1 MKRCAIAVLLT
12 LFAGVAC
19 NEIERPEEK
28 MVPISFS
35 AAVSDGIATRATGMI
50 GDDASLQAGGF
61 GVFGCYTGLHN
72 YSESDANS
80 SFMYNQELEWVS
92 GDAHWEY
99 NPVKYWPGEEGHKVS
114 FFAYAPYSECDGTG
128 CIPSC
133 VRYQETADPW
143 VMYRIAEDPAQQVD
157 LLYATP
163 LLDQTKMAVNE
174 RLEFTFKHALACVG
188 DKITMKLTESL
199 AQKLDN
205 YAELTINSVKID
217 YKNLTNKARLVL
229 KCSNMPEWREIV
241 SGQLTVSRTL
251 TIASPTLSGA
261 TKTTIS
267 KGKGL
272 FYIPLQ
278 VAGTEAPVA
287 EVTLNYTVK
296 ILGTGT
302 VMSGT
307 GTGTFALSLDTME
320 GKKQAI
326 NLNLGENID
335 MRHLIYQLDNDP
347 ADEPSYAP
355 KF

>member
-50 GDDASLQAGGF
+50 GDDASLQSGGF

-188 DKITMKLTESL
+188 E
-199 AQKLDN
+199 N
-205 YAELTINSVKID
+205 VTISTSATGVTLKEVSID
-217 YKNLTNKARLVL
+217 YTLTAKGRLVL
-229 KCSNMPEWREIV
+229 WNRGSANWTPIQSEDVVTVRSVSLLTAGHEPLPKTF
-241 SGQLTVSRTL
+241 SGQGLFCIPAEAAGYPQKA
-251 TIASPTLSGA
+251 TIHVTYVVNNVEHTA
-261 TKTTIS
+261 TS
-267 KGKGL
+267 ELMLKGL
-272 FYIPLQ
+272 LQ
-278 VAGTEAPVA
+278 EGKTLDINI
-287 EVTLNYTVK
+287 TLNV
-296 ILGTGT
+296 
-302 VMSGT
+302 
-307 GTGTFALSLDTME
+307 
-320 GKKQAI
+320 
-326 NLNLGENID
+326 N
-335 MRHLIYQLDNDP
+335 
-347 ADEPSYAP
+347 
-355 KF
+355 

>member
-188 DKITMKLTESL
+188 D
-199 AQKLDN
+199 N
-205 YAELTINSVKID
+205 VTISTSATGVTLKEVSID
-217 YKNLTNKARLVL
+217 YTLTAKGRLVL
-229 KCSNMPEWREIV
+229 WNRGSANWTPIQSEDVVTVRSVSLLTAGHEPLPKTF
-241 SGQLTVSRTL
+241 SGQGLFCIPAEAAGYPQKA
-251 TIASPTLSGA
+251 TIHVTYVVNNVEHTA
-261 TKTTIS
+261 TS
-267 KGKGL
+267 ELMLKGL
-272 FYIPLQ
+272 LQ
-278 VAGTEAPVA
+278 EGKTLDINI
-287 EVTLNYTVK
+287 TLNV
-296 ILGTGT
+296 
-302 VMSGT
+302 
-307 GTGTFALSLDTME
+307 
-320 GKKQAI
+320 
-326 NLNLGENID
+326 N
-335 MRHLIYQLDNDP
+335 
-347 ADEPSYAP
+347 
-355 KF
+355 

>member
-19 NEIERPEEK
+19 NEIERPAEK
-28 MVPISFS
+28 IVPISFS

-50 GDDASLQAGGF
+50 GDDASLQSGGF

-114 FFAYAPYSECDGTG
+114 FFAYAPYSECNGTG

-188 DKITMKLTESL
+188 D
-199 AQKLDN
+199 N
-205 YAELTINSVKID
+205 VTISTSATGVTLKEVSID
-217 YKNLTNKARLVL
+217 YTLTAKGRLVL
-229 KCSNMPEWREIV
+229 WNRGSANWTPIQSEDVVTVRSVSLLTAGNEPLPKTF
-241 SGQLTVSRTL
+241 SGQGLFCIPAEAAGYPQKA
-251 TIASPTLSGA
+251 TIHVTYVVNNVEHTA
-261 TKTTIS
+261 TS
-267 KGKGL
+267 ELMLKGL
-272 FYIPLQ
+272 LQ
-278 VAGTEAPVA
+278 EGKTLDINI
-287 EVTLNYTVK
+287 TLNV
-296 ILGTGT
+296 
-302 VMSGT
+302 
-307 GTGTFALSLDTME
+307 
-320 GKKQAI
+320 
-326 NLNLGENID
+326 N
-335 MRHLIYQLDNDP
+335 
-347 ADEPSYAP
+347 
-355 KF
+355 

>member
-35 AAVSDGIATRATGMI
+35 AVVSDGIATRATGMI

-188 DKITMKLTESL
+188 D
-199 AQKLDN
+199 N
-205 YAELTINSVKID
+205 VTISTSATGVTLKEVSID
-217 YKNLTNKARLVL
+217 YTLTAKGRLVL
-229 KCSNMPEWREIV
+229 WNRGSANWKPIQSEDVVTVRSVSLLTGGHEPLPKTF
-241 SGQLTVSRTL
+241 SGQGLFCIPAEAAGYPQKA
-251 TIASPTLSGA
+251 TIHVTYVVNNVEHTA
-261 TKTTIS
+261 TS
-267 KGKGL
+267 ELMLKGL
-272 FYIPLQ
+272 LQ
-278 VAGTEAPVA
+278 EGKTLDINI
-287 EVTLNYTVK
+287 TLNV
-296 ILGTGT
+296 
-302 VMSGT
+302 
-307 GTGTFALSLDTME
+307 
-320 GKKQAI
+320 
-326 NLNLGENID
+326 N
-335 MRHLIYQLDNDP
+335 
-347 ADEPSYAP
+347 
-355 KF
+355 

>member
-28 MVPISFS
+28 IVPISFS
-35 AAVSDGIATRATGMI
+35 AVVSDGIATRATGMI

-188 DKITMKLTESL
+188 D
-199 AQKLDN
+199 N
-205 YAELTINSVKID
+205 VTISTSATGVTLKEVSID
-217 YKNLTNKARLVL
+217 YTLTAKGRLVL
-229 KCSNMPEWREIV
+229 WNRGSANWTPIQSEDVVTVRSVSLLTAGNEPLPKTF
-241 SGQLTVSRTL
+241 SGQGLFCIPAEAAGYPQKA
-251 TIASPTLSGA
+251 TIHVTYVVNNVEHTA
-261 TKTTIS
+261 TS
-267 KGKGL
+267 ELMLKGL
-272 FYIPLQ
+272 LQ
-278 VAGTEAPVA
+278 EGKTLDINI
-287 EVTLNYTVK
+287 TLNV
-296 ILGTGT
+296 
-302 VMSGT
+302 
-307 GTGTFALSLDTME
+307 
-320 GKKQAI
+320 
-326 NLNLGENID
+326 N
-335 MRHLIYQLDNDP
+335 
-347 ADEPSYAP
+347 
-355 KF
+355 

>member
-188 DKITMKLTESL
+188 D
-199 AQKLDN
+199 N
-205 YAELTINSVKID
+205 VTISTSATGVTLKEVSID
-217 YKNLTNKARLVL
+217 YTLTAKGRLVL
-229 KCSNMPEWREIV
+229 WNRGSANWTPIQSEDVVTVRSVSLLTAGNEPLPKTF
-241 SGQLTVSRTL
+241 SGQGLFSIPAEAAGYPQKA
-251 TIASPTLSGA
+251 TIHVTYVVNNVEHTA
-261 TKTTIS
+261 TS
-267 KGKGL
+267 ELMLKGL
-272 FYIPLQ
+272 LQ
-278 VAGTEAPVA
+278 
-287 EVTLNYTVK
+287 
-296 ILGTGT
+296 
-302 VMSGT
+302 
-307 GTGTFALSLDTME
+307 E
-320 GKKQAI
+320 GKTLDINI
-326 NLNLGENID
+326 NLNVN
-335 MRHLIYQLDNDP
+335 
-347 ADEPSYAP
+347 
-355 KF
+355 

>member
-35 AAVSDGIATRATGMI
+35 AVVSDGIATRATGMI

-174 RLEFTFKHALACVG
+174 RLEFSFKHALACVG
-188 DKITMKLTESL
+188 D
-199 AQKLDN
+199 N
-205 YAELTINSVKID
+205 VTISTSATGVTLKEVSID
-217 YKNLTNKARLVL
+217 YTLTAKGRLVL
-229 KCSNMPEWREIV
+229 WNRGSANWTPIQSEDVVTVRSV
-241 SGQLTVSRTL
+241 SLLTAGNEPLPKTFSDQGL
-251 TIASPTLSGA
+251 FCIPAEAAGYPQKATIHVTYVVNNVEHTA
-261 TKTTIS
+261 TS
-267 KGKGL
+267 ELMLKGL
-272 FYIPLQ
+272 LQ
-278 VAGTEAPVA
+278 
-287 EVTLNYTVK
+287 
-296 ILGTGT
+296 
-302 VMSGT
+302 
-307 GTGTFALSLDTME
+307 E
-320 GKKQAI
+320 GKTLDINI
-326 NLNLGENID
+326 NLNVN
-335 MRHLIYQLDNDP
+335 
-347 ADEPSYAP
+347 
-355 KF
+355 

>member
-50 GDDASLQAGGF
+50 GDDASLQSGGF

-188 DKITMKLTESL
+188 E
-199 AQKLDN
+199 N
-205 YAELTINSVKID
+205 VTISTSATGVTLKEVSID
-217 YKNLTNKARLVL
+217 YTLTAKGRLVL
-229 KCSNMPEWREIV
+229 WNRGSANWTPIQSEDVVTVRSV
-241 SGQLTVSRTL
+241 SLLTAGNEPLPKTFTGQGLFCIPAEAAGYPQKA
-251 TIASPTLSGA
+251 TIHVTYVVNNVEHTA
-261 TKTTIS
+261 TS
-267 KGKGL
+267 ELMLKGL
-272 FYIPLQ
+272 LQ
-278 VAGTEAPVA
+278 EGKTLDINI
-287 EVTLNYTVK
+287 TLNV
-296 ILGTGT
+296 
-302 VMSGT
+302 
-307 GTGTFALSLDTME
+307 
-320 GKKQAI
+320 
-326 NLNLGENID
+326 N
-335 MRHLIYQLDNDP
+335 
-347 ADEPSYAP
+347 
-355 KF
+355 

>member
-35 AAVSDGIATRATGMI
+35 AAVLDGIATRATGMI
-50 GDDASLQAGGF
+50 GDDASLQSGGF

-80 SFMYNQELEWVS
+80 SFMYNQKLEWVS

-188 DKITMKLTESL
+188 D
-199 AQKLDN
+199 N
-205 YAELTINSVKID
+205 VTISTSATGVTLKEVSID
-217 YKNLTNKARLVL
+217 YTLTAKGRLVL
-229 KCSNMPEWREIV
+229 WNRGSANWTPIQSEDVVAVRSVSLLTAGHEPLPKTF
-241 SGQLTVSRTL
+241 SGQGLFCIPAEAAGYPQKA
-251 TIASPTLSGA
+251 TIHVTYVVNNVEHTA
-261 TKTTIS
+261 TS
-267 KGKGL
+267 ELMLKGL
-272 FYIPLQ
+272 LQ
-278 VAGTEAPVA
+278 EGKTLDINI
-287 EVTLNYTVK
+287 TLNV
-296 ILGTGT
+296 
-302 VMSGT
+302 
-307 GTGTFALSLDTME
+307 
-320 GKKQAI
+320 
-326 NLNLGENID
+326 N
-335 MRHLIYQLDNDP
+335 
-347 ADEPSYAP
+347 
-355 KF
+355 

>member
-188 DKITMKLTESL
+188 D
-199 AQKLDN
+199 N
-205 YAELTINSVKID
+205 VTISTSATGVTLKEVSID
-217 YKNLTNKARLVL
+217 YTLTAKGRLVL
-229 KCSNMPEWREIV
+229 WNRGSANWTPIQSEDVVTVRSITLLTGGHEPLPKTF
-241 SGQLTVSRTL
+241 SGQGLFCIPAEAAGYPQKA
-251 TIASPTLSGA
+251 TIHVTYVVNNVEHTA
-261 TKTTIS
+261 TS
-267 KGKGL
+267 ELMLKGL
-272 FYIPLQ
+272 LQ
-278 VAGTEAPVA
+278 EGKTLDINI
-287 EVTLNYTVK
+287 TLNV
-296 ILGTGT
+296 
-302 VMSGT
+302 
-307 GTGTFALSLDTME
+307 
-320 GKKQAI
+320 
-326 NLNLGENID
+326 N
-335 MRHLIYQLDNDP
+335 
-347 ADEPSYAP
+347 
-355 KF
+355 

>member
-19 NEIERPEEK
+19 NEIERPEENI
-28 MVPISFS
+28 VPISFS
-35 AAVSDGIATRATGMI
+35 AVVSDGIATRATGII

-188 DKITMKLTESL
+188 D
-199 AQKLDN
+199 N
-205 YAELTINSVKID
+205 VTISTSATGVTLKEVSID
-217 YKNLTNKARLVL
+217 YTLTAKGRLVL
-229 KCSNMPEWREIV
+229 WNRGSANWTPIQSEDVVTVRSVSLLTGGHEPLPKTF
-241 SGQLTVSRTL
+241 SGQGLFCIPAEAAGYPQKA
-251 TIASPTLSGA
+251 TIHVTYVVNNVEHTA
-261 TKTTIS
+261 TS
-267 KGKGL
+267 ELMLKGL
-272 FYIPLQ
+272 LQ
-278 VAGTEAPVA
+278 EGKTLDINI
-287 EVTLNYTVK
+287 TLNV
-296 ILGTGT
+296 
-302 VMSGT
+302 
-307 GTGTFALSLDTME
+307 
-320 GKKQAI
+320 
-326 NLNLGENID
+326 N
-335 MRHLIYQLDNDP
+335 
-347 ADEPSYAP
+347 
-355 KF
+355 

>member
-35 AAVSDGIATRATGMI
+35 AVVSDGIATRATGMI

-143 VMYRIAEDPAQQVD
+143 VMYRITEDPAQQVD

-188 DKITMKLTESL
+188 D
-199 AQKLDN
+199 N
-205 YAELTINSVKID
+205 VTISTSATGVTLKEVSID
-217 YKNLTNKARLVL
+217 YTLTAKGRLVL
-229 KCSNMPEWREIV
+229 WNRGSANWTPIQSEDVVTVRSVSLLTGGHEPLPKTF
-241 SGQLTVSRTL
+241 SGQGLFCIPAEAAGYPQKA
-251 TIASPTLSGA
+251 TIHVTYVVNNVEHTA
-261 TKTTIS
+261 TS
-267 KGKGL
+267 ELMLKGL
-272 FYIPLQ
+272 LQ
-278 VAGTEAPVA
+278 
-287 EVTLNYTVK
+287 
-296 ILGTGT
+296 
-302 VMSGT
+302 
-307 GTGTFALSLDTME
+307 E
-320 GKKQAI
+320 GKTLALNI
-326 NLNLGENID
+326 NLN
-335 MRHLIYQLDNDP
+335 
-347 ADEPSYAP
+347 AD
-355 KF
+355 

>member
-28 MVPISFS
+28 IVPISFS
-35 AAVSDGIATRATGMI
+35 AVVSDGIATRATGMI

-80 SFMYNQELEWVS
+80 SFMYNQKLEWVS

-114 FFAYAPYSECDGTG
+114 FFAYAPYSECNGTG

-143 VMYRIAEDPAQQVD
+143 VMYRIAENPDDQVD

-188 DKITMKLTESL
+188 D
-199 AQKLDN
+199 N
-205 YAELTINSVKID
+205 VTISTSATGVTLKEVSID
-217 YKNLTNKARLVL
+217 YTLTAKGRLVL
-229 KCSNMPEWREIV
+229 WNRGSANWTPIQSEDVVTVRSVSLLTGGHEPLPKTF
-241 SGQLTVSRTL
+241 SGQGLFCIPAEAAGYPQKA
-251 TIASPTLSGA
+251 TIHVTYVVNNVEHTA
-261 TKTTIS
+261 TS
-267 KGKGL
+267 ELMLKGL
-272 FYIPLQ
+272 LQ
-278 VAGTEAPVA
+278 
-287 EVTLNYTVK
+287 
-296 ILGTGT
+296 
-302 VMSGT
+302 
-307 GTGTFALSLDTME
+307 E
-320 GKKQAI
+320 GKTLDINI
-326 NLNLGENID
+326 NLNVN
-335 MRHLIYQLDNDP
+335 
-347 ADEPSYAP
+347 
-355 KF
+355 

>member
-35 AAVSDGIATRATGMI
+35 AVVSDGIATRATGMI

-188 DKITMKLTESL
+188 D
-199 AQKLDN
+199 N
-205 YAELTINSVKID
+205 VTISTSATGVTLKEVSID
-217 YKNLTNKARLVL
+217 YTLTAKGRLVL
-229 KCSNMPEWREIV
+229 WNRGSANWTPIQSEDVVTVRSVSLLTAGNEPLPKTF
-241 SGQLTVSRTL
+241 SGQGLFCIPAEAAGYPQKA
-251 TIASPTLSGA
+251 TIHVTYVVNNMEHTA
-261 TKTTIS
+261 TS
-267 KGKGL
+267 ELMLKGL
-272 FYIPLQ
+272 LQ
-278 VAGTEAPVA
+278 
-287 EVTLNYTVK
+287 
-296 ILGTGT
+296 
-302 VMSGT
+302 
-307 GTGTFALSLDTME
+307 E
-320 GKKQAI
+320 GKTLDINI
-326 NLNLGENID
+326 NLNVN
-335 MRHLIYQLDNDP
+335 
-347 ADEPSYAP
+347 
-355 KF
+355 

>member
-80 SFMYNQELEWVS
+80 SFMYNQKLEWVS

-143 VMYRIAEDPAQQVD
+143 VMYRIAENPDDQVD

-188 DKITMKLTESL
+188 E
-199 AQKLDN
+199 N
-205 YAELTINSVKID
+205 VTISTSATGVTLKEVSID
-217 YKNLTNKARLVL
+217 YTLTAKGRLVL
-229 KCSNMPEWREIV
+229 WNRGSANWTPIQSEDVVTVRSVSLLTGGHEPLPKTF
-241 SGQLTVSRTL
+241 SGQGLFC
-251 TIASPTLSGA
+251 IPAEAAGYPQKA
-261 TKTTIS
+261 TMHVTYVVNNVEHTATS
-267 KGKGL
+267 ELMLKGL
-272 FYIPLQ
+272 LQ
-278 VAGTEAPVA
+278 EGKTLDINI
-287 EVTLNYTVK
+287 TLNV
-296 ILGTGT
+296 
-302 VMSGT
+302 
-307 GTGTFALSLDTME
+307 
-320 GKKQAI
+320 
-326 NLNLGENID
+326 N
-335 MRHLIYQLDNDP
+335 
-347 ADEPSYAP
+347 
-355 KF
+355 

>member
-80 SFMYNQELEWVS
+80 SFMYNQKLEWVS

-114 FFAYAPYSECDGTG
+114 FFAYAPYSECNGTG

-188 DKITMKLTESL
+188 D
-199 AQKLDN
+199 N
-205 YAELTINSVKID
+205 VTISTSATGVTLKEVSID
-217 YKNLTNKARLVL
+217 YTLTAKGRLVL
-229 KCSNMPEWREIV
+229 WNRGSANWTPIQSEDVVTVRSVSLLTGGHEPLPKTF
-241 SGQLTVSRTL
+241 SGQGLFCIPAEAAGYPQKA
-251 TIASPTLSGA
+251 TIHVTYVVNNVEHTA
-261 TKTTIS
+261 TS
-267 KGKGL
+267 ELMLKGL
-272 FYIPLQ
+272 LQ
-278 VAGTEAPVA
+278 EGKTLDINI
-287 EVTLNYTVK
+287 TLNV
-296 ILGTGT
+296 
-302 VMSGT
+302 
-307 GTGTFALSLDTME
+307 
-320 GKKQAI
+320 
-326 NLNLGENID
+326 N
-335 MRHLIYQLDNDP
+335 
-347 ADEPSYAP
+347 
-355 KF
+355 

>member
-50 GDDASLQAGGF
+50 GDDASLQSGGF

-99 NPVKYWPGEEGHKVS
+99 SPVKYWPGEEGHKVS

-188 DKITMKLTESL
+188 D
-199 AQKLDN
+199 N
-205 YAELTINSVKID
+205 VTISTSATGVTLKEVSID
-217 YKNLTNKARLVL
+217 YTLTAKGRLVL
-229 KCSNMPEWREIV
+229 WNRGSANWTPIQSEDVVTVRSVSLLTGGHEPLPKTF
-241 SGQLTVSRTL
+241 SGQGLFCIPAEAAGYPQKA
-251 TIASPTLSGA
+251 TIHVTYVVNNVEHTA
-261 TKTTIS
+261 TS
-267 KGKGL
+267 ELMLKGL
-272 FYIPLQ
+272 LQ
-278 VAGTEAPVA
+278 
-287 EVTLNYTVK
+287 
-296 ILGTGT
+296 
-302 VMSGT
+302 
-307 GTGTFALSLDTME
+307 E
-320 GKKQAI
+320 GKTLDINI
-326 NLNLGENID
+326 NLNVN
-335 MRHLIYQLDNDP
+335 
-347 ADEPSYAP
+347 
-355 KF
+355 

>member
-80 SFMYNQELEWVS
+80 SFMYNQKLEWVS

-188 DKITMKLTESL
+188 D
-199 AQKLDN
+199 N
-205 YAELTINSVKID
+205 VTISTSATGVTLKEVSID
-217 YKNLTNKARLVL
+217 YTLTAKGRLVL
-229 KCSNMPEWREIV
+229 WNRGSANWTPIQSEDVVTVRSVSLLTAGNEPLPKTF
-241 SGQLTVSRTL
+241 SGQGLFCIPAEAAGYPQKA
-251 TIASPTLSGA
+251 TIHVTYVVNNVEHTA
-261 TKTTIS
+261 TS
-267 KGKGL
+267 ELMLKGL
-272 FYIPLQ
+272 LQ
-278 VAGTEAPVA
+278 EGKTLDINI
-287 EVTLNYTVK
+287 TLNV
-296 ILGTGT
+296 
-302 VMSGT
+302 
-307 GTGTFALSLDTME
+307 
-320 GKKQAI
+320 
-326 NLNLGENID
+326 N
-335 MRHLIYQLDNDP
+335 
-347 ADEPSYAP
+347 
-355 KF
+355 

>member
-80 SFMYNQELEWVS
+80 SFMYNQELEWVT

-114 FFAYAPYSECDGTG
+114 FFAYAPYSECNGTG

-188 DKITMKLTESL
+188 D
-199 AQKLDN
+199 N
-205 YAELTINSVKID
+205 VTISTSATGVTLKEVSID
-217 YKNLTNKARLVL
+217 YTLTAKGRLVL
-229 KCSNMPEWREIV
+229 WNRGSANWTPIQSEDVVTVRSVSLLTGGHEPLPKTF
-241 SGQLTVSRTL
+241 SGQGLFCIPVEAAGYPQKATIHVTYTL
-251 TIASPTLSGA
+251 NSVEHSA
-261 TKTTIS
+261 TS
-267 KGKGL
+267 VLLLKGL
-272 FYIPLQ
+272 LQ
-278 VAGTEAPVA
+278 
-287 EVTLNYTVK
+287 
-296 ILGTGT
+296 
-302 VMSGT
+302 
-307 GTGTFALSLDTME
+307 E
-320 GKKQAI
+320 GKTLDLNI
-326 NLNLGENID
+326 NLN
-335 MRHLIYQLDNDP
+335 
-347 ADEPSYAP
+347 AD
-355 KF
+355 

>member
-28 MVPISFS
+28 IVPISFS
-35 AAVSDGIATRATGMI
+35 AVVSDGIATRATGMI

-114 FFAYAPYSECDGTG
+114 FFAYAPYSECNGTG

-188 DKITMKLTESL
+188 D
-199 AQKLDN
+199 N
-205 YAELTINSVKID
+205 VTISTSATGVTLKEVSID
-217 YKNLTNKARLVL
+217 YTLTAKGRLVL
-229 KCSNMPEWREIV
+229 WNRGSANWSPIQSEDVVTVRSVSLLTGGHEPLPKTF
-241 SGQLTVSRTL
+241 SGQGLFCIPAEAAGYPQKA
-251 TIASPTLSGA
+251 TIHVTYVVNNVEHTAKSELML
-261 TKTTIS
+261 
-267 KGKGL
+267 KGL
-272 FYIPLQ
+272 LQ
-278 VAGTEAPVA
+278 EGKTLDINI
-287 EVTLNYTVK
+287 TLNV
-296 ILGTGT
+296 
-302 VMSGT
+302 
-307 GTGTFALSLDTME
+307 
-320 GKKQAI
+320 
-326 NLNLGENID
+326 N
-335 MRHLIYQLDNDP
+335 
-347 ADEPSYAP
+347 
-355 KF
+355 

>member
-28 MVPISFS
+28 IVPISFS
-35 AAVSDGIATRATGMI
+35 AVVSDGIATRATGMI

-80 SFMYNQELEWVS
+80 SFMYNQKLEWVS

-99 NPVKYWPGEEGHKVS
+99 NPMKYWPGEEGHKVS
-114 FFAYAPYSECDGTG
+114 FFAYAPYSECNGTG

-143 VMYRIAEDPAQQVD
+143 VMYRIAENPDDQVD

-188 DKITMKLTESL
+188 E
-199 AQKLDN
+199 N
-205 YAELTINSVKID
+205 VTISTSATGVTLKEVSID
-217 YKNLTNKARLVL
+217 YTLTAKGRLVL
-229 KCSNMPEWREIV
+229 WNRGSANWTPIQSEDVVTVRSVSLLTGGHEPLPKTF
-241 SGQLTVSRTL
+241 SGQGLFC
-251 TIASPTLSGA
+251 IPAEAAGYPQKA
-261 TKTTIS
+261 TMHVTYVVNNVEHTATS
-267 KGKGL
+267 ELMLKGL
-272 FYIPLQ
+272 LQ
-278 VAGTEAPVA
+278 EGKTLDINI
-287 EVTLNYTVK
+287 TLNV
-296 ILGTGT
+296 
-302 VMSGT
+302 
-307 GTGTFALSLDTME
+307 
-320 GKKQAI
+320 
-326 NLNLGENID
+326 N
-335 MRHLIYQLDNDP
+335 
-347 ADEPSYAP
+347 
-355 KF
+355 

>member
-28 MVPISFS
+28 IVPISFS

-114 FFAYAPYSECDGTG
+114 FFAYAPYSECNGTG

-143 VMYRIAEDPAQQVD
+143 VMYRIAENPDDQVD

-188 DKITMKLTESL
+188 E
-199 AQKLDN
+199 N
-205 YAELTINSVKID
+205 VTISTSATGVTLKEVSID
-217 YKNLTNKARLVL
+217 YTLTAKGRLVL
-229 KCSNMPEWREIV
+229 WNRGSANWTPIQSEDVVTVRSVSLLTGGHEPLPKTF
-241 SGQLTVSRTL
+241 SGQGLFC
-251 TIASPTLSGA
+251 IPAEAAGYPQKA
-261 TKTTIS
+261 TMHVTYVVNNVEHTATS
-267 KGKGL
+267 ELMLKGL
-272 FYIPLQ
+272 LQ
-278 VAGTEAPVA
+278 EGKTLDINI
-287 EVTLNYTVK
+287 TLNV
-296 ILGTGT
+296 
-302 VMSGT
+302 
-307 GTGTFALSLDTME
+307 
-320 GKKQAI
+320 
-326 NLNLGENID
+326 N
-335 MRHLIYQLDNDP
+335 
-347 ADEPSYAP
+347 
-355 KF
+355 

>member
-92 GDAHWEY
+92 GDARWEY

-188 DKITMKLTESL
+188 D
-199 AQKLDN
+199 N
-205 YAELTINSVKID
+205 VTISTSATGVTLKEVSID
-217 YKNLTNKARLVL
+217 YTLTAKGRLVL
-229 KCSNMPEWREIV
+229 WNRGSANWTPIQSEDVVTVRSVSLLTGGHEPLPKTF
-241 SGQLTVSRTL
+241 SGQGLFCIPAEAAGYPQKA
-251 TIASPTLSGA
+251 TIHVTYVVNNVEHTA
-261 TKTTIS
+261 TS
-267 KGKGL
+267 ELMLKGL
-272 FYIPLQ
+272 LQ
-278 VAGTEAPVA
+278 
-287 EVTLNYTVK
+287 
-296 ILGTGT
+296 
-302 VMSGT
+302 
-307 GTGTFALSLDTME
+307 E
-320 GKKQAI
+320 GKTLDINI
-326 NLNLGENID
+326 NLNVN
-335 MRHLIYQLDNDP
+335 
-347 ADEPSYAP
+347 
-355 KF
+355 

>member
-35 AAVSDGIATRATGMI
+35 AVVSDGIATRATGMI

-143 VMYRIAEDPAQQVD
+143 VMYRITEDPAQQVD

-188 DKITMKLTESL
+188 D
-199 AQKLDN
+199 N
-205 YAELTINSVKID
+205 VTISTSATGVTLKEVSID
-217 YKNLTNKARLVL
+217 YTLTAKGRLVL
-229 KCSNMPEWREIV
+229 WNRGSANWTPIQSEDVVTVRSVSLLTGGHEPLPKTF
-241 SGQLTVSRTL
+241 SGQGLFCIPAEAAGYPQKA
-251 TIASPTLSGA
+251 TIHVTYVVNNVEHTA
-261 TKTTIS
+261 TS
-267 KGKGL
+267 ELMLKGL
-272 FYIPLQ
+272 LQ
-278 VAGTEAPVA
+278 
-287 EVTLNYTVK
+287 
-296 ILGTGT
+296 
-302 VMSGT
+302 
-307 GTGTFALSLDTME
+307 E
-320 GKKQAI
+320 GKTLDLNI
-326 NLNLGENID
+326 NLN
-335 MRHLIYQLDNDP
+335 
-347 ADEPSYAP
+347 AD
-355 KF
+355 

>member
-50 GDDASLQAGGF
+50 GDDASLQSGGF

-114 FFAYAPYSECDGTG
+114 FFAYAPYSECNGTG

-188 DKITMKLTESL
+188 D
-199 AQKLDN
+199 N
-205 YAELTINSVKID
+205 VTISTSATGVTLKEVSID
-217 YKNLTNKARLVL
+217 YTLTAKGRLVL
-229 KCSNMPEWREIV
+229 WNRGSANWTPIQSEDVVTVRSVSLLTAGNEPLPKTF
-241 SGQLTVSRTL
+241 SGQGLFCIPAEAAGYPQKA
-251 TIASPTLSGA
+251 TIHVTYVVNNVEHTA
-261 TKTTIS
+261 TS
-267 KGKGL
+267 ELMLKGL
-272 FYIPLQ
+272 LQ
-278 VAGTEAPVA
+278 
-287 EVTLNYTVK
+287 
-296 ILGTGT
+296 
-302 VMSGT
+302 
-307 GTGTFALSLDTME
+307 E
-320 GKKQAI
+320 GKTLDINI
-326 NLNLGENID
+326 NLNVN
-335 MRHLIYQLDNDP
+335 
-347 ADEPSYAP
+347 
-355 KF
+355 

>member
-28 MVPISFS
+28 IVPISFS

-72 YSESDANS
+72 YSESDAHS

-188 DKITMKLTESL
+188 E
-199 AQKLDN
+199 N
-205 YAELTINSVKID
+205 VTISTSATGVTLKEVSID
-217 YKNLTNKARLVL
+217 YTLTAKGRLVL
-229 KCSNMPEWREIV
+229 WNRGSANWTPIQSEDVVTVRSVSLLTGGHEPLPKTF
-241 SGQLTVSRTL
+241 SGQGLFCIPAEAAGYPQKA
-251 TIASPTLSGA
+251 TIHVTYVVNNVEHTA
-261 TKTTIS
+261 TS
-267 KGKGL
+267 ELMLKGL
-272 FYIPLQ
+272 LQ
-278 VAGTEAPVA
+278 EGKTLDINI
-287 EVTLNYTVK
+287 TLNV
-296 ILGTGT
+296 
-302 VMSGT
+302 
-307 GTGTFALSLDTME
+307 
-320 GKKQAI
+320 
-326 NLNLGENID
+326 N
-335 MRHLIYQLDNDP
+335 
-347 ADEPSYAP
+347 
-355 KF
+355 

>member
-28 MVPISFS
+28 IVPISFS
-35 AAVSDGIATRATGMI
+35 AVVSDGIATRATGMI
-50 GDDASLQAGGF
+50 DDDASLQAGGF

-143 VMYRIAEDPAQQVD
+143 VMYRIAENPDDQVD

-188 DKITMKLTESL
+188 E
-199 AQKLDN
+199 N
-205 YAELTINSVKID
+205 VTISTSATGVTLKEVSID
-217 YKNLTNKARLVL
+217 YTLTAKGRLVL
-229 KCSNMPEWREIV
+229 WNRGSANWTPIQSEDVVTVRSVSLLTGGHEPLPKTF
-241 SGQLTVSRTL
+241 SGQGLFC
-251 TIASPTLSGA
+251 IPAEAAGYPQKA
-261 TKTTIS
+261 TMHVTYVVNNVEHTATS
-267 KGKGL
+267 ELMLKGL
-272 FYIPLQ
+272 LQ
-278 VAGTEAPVA
+278 EGKTLDINI
-287 EVTLNYTVK
+287 TLNV
-296 ILGTGT
+296 
-302 VMSGT
+302 
-307 GTGTFALSLDTME
+307 
-320 GKKQAI
+320 
-326 NLNLGENID
+326 N
-335 MRHLIYQLDNDP
+335 
-347 ADEPSYAP
+347 
-355 KF
+355 

>member
-28 MVPISFS
+28 IVPISFS
-35 AAVSDGIATRATGMI
+35 AVVSDGIATRATGMI

-80 SFMYNQELEWVS
+80 SFMYNQKLEWVS

-114 FFAYAPYSECDGTG
+114 FFAYAPYSECNGTG

-133 VRYQETADPW
+133 VRYQETADTW

-188 DKITMKLTESL
+188 D
-199 AQKLDN
+199 N
-205 YAELTINSVKID
+205 VTISTSATGVTLKEVSID
-217 YKNLTNKARLVL
+217 YTLTAKGRLVL
-229 KCSNMPEWREIV
+229 WNRGSANWTPIQSEDVVTVRSVSLLTGGHEPLPKTF
-241 SGQLTVSRTL
+241 SGQGLFCIPAEAAGYPQKA
-251 TIASPTLSGA
+251 TIHVTYVVNNVEHTA
-261 TKTTIS
+261 TS
-267 KGKGL
+267 ELMLKGL
-272 FYIPLQ
+272 LQ
-278 VAGTEAPVA
+278 EGKTLDINI
-287 EVTLNYTVK
+287 TLNV
-296 ILGTGT
+296 
-302 VMSGT
+302 
-307 GTGTFALSLDTME
+307 
-320 GKKQAI
+320 
-326 NLNLGENID
+326 N
-335 MRHLIYQLDNDP
+335 
-347 ADEPSYAP
+347 
-355 KF
+355 

>member
-28 MVPISFS
+28 IVPISFS
-35 AAVSDGIATRATGMI
+35 AVVSDGIATRATGMI
-50 GDDASLQAGGF
+50 DDDASLQAGGF

-80 SFMYNQELEWVS
+80 SFMYNQKLEWVS

-114 FFAYAPYSECDGTG
+114 FFAYAPYSECNGTG

-143 VMYRIAEDPAQQVD
+143 VMYRIAENPDDQVD

-188 DKITMKLTESL
+188 E
-199 AQKLDN
+199 N
-205 YAELTINSVKID
+205 VTISTSATGVTLKEVSID
-217 YKNLTNKARLVL
+217 YTLTAKGRLVL
-229 KCSNMPEWREIV
+229 WNRGSANWTPIQSEDVVTVRSVSLLTGGHEPLPKTF
-241 SGQLTVSRTL
+241 SGQGLFC
-251 TIASPTLSGA
+251 IPAEAAGYPQKA
-261 TKTTIS
+261 TMHVTYVVNNVEHTATS
-267 KGKGL
+267 ELMLKGL
-272 FYIPLQ
+272 LQ
-278 VAGTEAPVA
+278 EGKTLDINI
-287 EVTLNYTVK
+287 TLNV
-296 ILGTGT
+296 
-302 VMSGT
+302 
-307 GTGTFALSLDTME
+307 
-320 GKKQAI
+320 
-326 NLNLGENID
+326 N
-335 MRHLIYQLDNDP
+335 
-347 ADEPSYAP
+347 
-355 KF
+355 

>member
-188 DKITMKLTESL
+188 D
-199 AQKLDN
+199 N
-205 YAELTINSVKID
+205 VTISTSATGVTLKEVSID
-217 YKNLTNKARLVL
+217 YTLTAKGRLVL
-229 KCSNMPEWREIV
+229 WNRGSANWTPIQSEDVVTVRSV
-241 SGQLTVSRTL
+241 SLLTGGHEPLPKTFTGQGLFCIPVEAAGYPQKA
-251 TIASPTLSGA
+251 TIHVTYVVNNVEHTA
-261 TKTTIS
+261 TS
-267 KGKGL
+267 ELMLKGL
-272 FYIPLQ
+272 LQ
-278 VAGTEAPVA
+278 EGKTLDINI
-287 EVTLNYTVK
+287 TLNV
-296 ILGTGT
+296 
-302 VMSGT
+302 
-307 GTGTFALSLDTME
+307 
-320 GKKQAI
+320 
-326 NLNLGENID
+326 N
-335 MRHLIYQLDNDP
+335 
-347 ADEPSYAP
+347 
-355 KF
+355 

>member
-50 GDDASLQAGGF
+50 GDEASLQAGGF

-114 FFAYAPYSECDGTG
+114 FFAYAPYSECNGTG

-188 DKITMKLTESL
+188 E
-199 AQKLDN
+199 N
-205 YAELTINSVKID
+205 VTISTSATGVTLKEVSID
-217 YKNLTNKARLVL
+217 YTLTAKGRLVL
-229 KCSNMPEWREIV
+229 WNRGSANWTPIQSEDVVTVRSVSLLTAGHEPLPKTF
-241 SGQLTVSRTL
+241 SGQGLFCIPAEAAGYPQKA
-251 TIASPTLSGA
+251 TIHVTYVVNNVEHTA
-261 TKTTIS
+261 TS
-267 KGKGL
+267 ELMLKGL
-272 FYIPLQ
+272 LQ
-278 VAGTEAPVA
+278 EGKTLDINI
-287 EVTLNYTVK
+287 TLNV
-296 ILGTGT
+296 
-302 VMSGT
+302 
-307 GTGTFALSLDTME
+307 
-320 GKKQAI
+320 
-326 NLNLGENID
+326 N
-335 MRHLIYQLDNDP
+335 
-347 ADEPSYAP
+347 
-355 KF
+355 

>member
-80 SFMYNQELEWVS
+80 SFMYNQKLEWVS

-188 DKITMKLTESL
+188 D
-199 AQKLDN
+199 N
-205 YAELTINSVKID
+205 VTISTSATGVTLKEVSID
-217 YKNLTNKARLVL
+217 YTLTAKGRLVL
-229 KCSNMPEWREIV
+229 WNRGSANWTPIQSEDVVTVRSVSLLTGGHEPLPKTF
-241 SGQLTVSRTL
+241 SGQGLFCIPAEAAGYPQKA
-251 TIASPTLSGA
+251 TIHVTYVVNNVEHTA
-261 TKTTIS
+261 TS
-267 KGKGL
+267 ELMLKGL
-272 FYIPLQ
+272 LQ
-278 VAGTEAPVA
+278 EGKTLDINI
-287 EVTLNYTVK
+287 TLNV
-296 ILGTGT
+296 
-302 VMSGT
+302 
-307 GTGTFALSLDTME
+307 
-320 GKKQAI
+320 
-326 NLNLGENID
+326 N
-335 MRHLIYQLDNDP
+335 
-347 ADEPSYAP
+347 
-355 KF
+355 

>member
-28 MVPISFS
+28 IVPISFS

-50 GDDASLQAGGF
+50 GDGASLQAGGF

-92 GDAHWEY
+92 GDARWEY

-188 DKITMKLTESL
+188 E
-199 AQKLDN
+199 N
-205 YAELTINSVKID
+205 VTISTSATGVTLKEVSID
-217 YKNLTNKARLVL
+217 YTLTAKGRLVL
-229 KCSNMPEWREIV
+229 WNRGSANWTPIQSEDVVTVRSVSLLTGGHEPLPKTF
-241 SGQLTVSRTL
+241 SGQGLFCIPVEAAGYPQKA
-251 TIASPTLSGA
+251 TIHVTYVVNNVEHTA
-261 TKTTIS
+261 TS
-267 KGKGL
+267 ELMLKGL
-272 FYIPLQ
+272 LQ
-278 VAGTEAPVA
+278 EGKTLDINI
-287 EVTLNYTVK
+287 TLNV
-296 ILGTGT
+296 
-302 VMSGT
+302 
-307 GTGTFALSLDTME
+307 
-320 GKKQAI
+320 
-326 NLNLGENID
+326 N
-335 MRHLIYQLDNDP
+335 
-347 ADEPSYAP
+347 
-355 KF
+355 